1 MFNNRKDLLKF
12 LVVAETGTILTAADK
27 LSMTQPALSRTISKL
42 EEQFQGQLFE
52 RVPTGVRLT
61 EFGSLVLD
69 QSIHVLREMELAEEE
84 IKTAIS
90 GQSGSLNITAG
101 PVWMKTILPAAI
113 TLFQKS
119 YPGIQLKLRTTTYQ
133 EGVWLLMNGENDLH
147 FGGADTC
154 TTLPQFL
161 TRQYMLD
168 MTWGIVAHTDHPL
181 QAKEADYD
189 DLADYPWIDFD
200 AVMLNQAGIAR
211 PSLTDNVLDSLYERT
226 GRRTETIIRTSSVGL
241 SLMET
246 GPYLSV
252 LSLNFMERLPG
263 AFLKP
268 LPLQL
273 GRYDFRTG
281 ALSRKALANMLPCSH
296 FIKIVRDVVQGR
308 QPLAN
313 PELQS
318 PAG

>member
-1 MFNNRKDLLKF
+1 MFEKRKDLLKF

-61 EFGSLVLD
+61 QFGSLVLD
-69 QSIHVLREMELAEEE
+69 QSIHVLREMELAEEQ

-101 PVWMKTILPAAI
+101 PVWMKTILPTVV
-113 TLFQKS
+113 TLFRKS
-119 YPGIQLKLRTTTYQ
+119 YPGIELKLRTTTYQ
-133 EGVWLLMNGENDLH
+133 EGIWLLMNGENDLH
-147 FGGADTC
+147 CGGADTYV
-154 TTLPQFL
+154 TLPQFL
-161 TRQYMLD
+161 TRQHMLD
-168 MTWGIVAHTDHPL
+168 MTWGIVAHADHPL
-181 QAKEADYD
+181 HAKESTYE
-189 DLADYPWIDFD
+189 DLAEYPWIDFD
-200 AVMLNQAGIAR
+200 TVMLSHAGVAR
-211 PSLTDNVLDSLYERT
+211 PSLTDNVLESLYERT
-226 GRRTETIIRTSSVGL
+226 GRRVEIIIRTNSVGL

-263 AFLKP
+263 SFLKP

-273 GRYDFRTG
+273 GRYYYRTG
-281 ALSRKALANMLPCSH
+281 VLSRKASSSMLPYRR
-296 FIKIVRDVVQGR
+296 FINIMRDVVLGR
-308 QPLAN
+308 ESLTKAG
-313 PELQS
+313 LQL
-318 PAG
+318 PAD

>member
-1 MFNNRKDLLKF
+1 MFDKRRDLLKF

-61 EFGSLVLD
+61 RFGSLVLD
-69 QSIHVLREMELAEEE
+69 HSMHVLREMELAEEQ
-84 IKTAIS
+84 IKSAIS

-101 PVWMKTILPAAI
+101 PVWMKTILPTAI
-113 TLFQKS
+113 TLFRKS
-119 YPGIQLKLRTTTYQ
+119 YPGMELKLRTTNYQ

-147 FGGADTC
+147 CGGADTC
-154 TTLPQFL
+154 STLPQFL
-161 TRQYMLD
+161 TRQYLLD
-168 MTWGIVAHTDHPL
+168 MTWGIVAHRDHPL
-181 QAKEADYD
+181 QAKESDYD

-226 GRRTETIIRTSSVGL
+226 GRRSETIIRTNSVGL

-252 LSLNFMERLPG
+252 LSLNFIERLPG
-263 AFLKP
+263 AVLKP

-273 GRYDFRTG
+273 GRYYYRTG
-281 ALSRKALANMLPCSH
+281 ALSRKASASMLPCRH
-296 FIKIVRDVVQGR
+296 FIRIIRDVVLGR
-308 QPLAN
+308 QPQAN

>member
-1 MFNNRKDLLKF
+1 MFDKRKDLLKF

-42 EEQFQGQLFE
+42 EEEFQGQLFE

-61 EFGSLVLD
+61 QFGSLVLD
-69 QSIHVLREMELAEEE
+69 QSIHVLREMELAEEQ

-101 PVWMKTILPAAI
+101 PVWMKTILPTAI
-113 TLFQKS
+113 TLFHKS
-119 YPGIQLKLRTTTYQ
+119 YPGIEVKLRTTNYQ
-133 EGVWLLMNGENDLH
+133 EGVWLLMNGESDLH
-147 FGGADTC
+147 CGGADTV

-161 TRQYMLD
+161 TRQHMLD
-168 MTWGIVAHTDHPL
+168 MTWGIVAHRDHPL
-181 QAKEADYD
+181 QTRESDYD

-226 GRRTETIIRTSSVGL
+226 GRRTETILRTNSVGL

-273 GRYDFRTG
+273 GRYYFRTG
-281 ALSRKALANMLPCSH
+281 ALSRKASASMLPCRH
-296 FIKIVRDVVQGR
+296 FIKIVRDVVLGR